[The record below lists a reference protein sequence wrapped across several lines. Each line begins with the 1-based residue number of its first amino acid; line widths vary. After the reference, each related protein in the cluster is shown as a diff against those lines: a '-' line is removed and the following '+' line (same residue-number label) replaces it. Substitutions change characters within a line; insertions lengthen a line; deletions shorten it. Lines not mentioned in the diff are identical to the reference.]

1 MFADKDVKAIIAH
14 DGGYSAIAIL
24 EHLDYELIKNNP
36 KPLLG
41 FSDITNLHSALYTK
55 TGMVGFHTELL
66 NYSLGRIW
74 NVAKPDHKEYS
85 KHLLLKSL
93 TETSPLGK
101 ITPLTNWE
109 CWKKGKAGGVLFG
122 GSLSL
127 LCSLIGTPYFPTKEA
142 LSGALLFWEMDDA
155 KTYRLQ
161 RCLYQLKY
169 AGIFD
174 VISGM
179 IIGKLYNIMPTGWDG
194 MDQPPYKEVIL
205 DVLKDHNF
213 PILAEVDFG
222 HESINIPMPIG
233 IKARIDT
240 QTLGFEQLEG
250 AVI

>member
-1 MFADKDVKAIIAH
+1 
-14 DGGYSAIAIL
+14 
-24 EHLDYELIKNNP
+24 
-36 KPLLG
+36 
-41 FSDITNLHSALYTK
+41 
-55 TGMVGFHTELL
+55 
-66 NYSLGRIW
+66 
-74 NVAKPDHKEYS
+74 
-85 KHLLLKSL
+85 
-93 TETSPLGK
+93 
-101 ITPLTNWE
+101 
-109 CWKKGKAGGVLFG
+109 
-122 GSLSL
+122 
-127 LCSLIGTPYFPTKEA
+127 
-142 LSGALLFWEMDDA
+142 MDDA

-179 IIGKLYNIMPTGWDG
+179 IIGKLHNIMPTGWVG
-194 MDQPPYKEVIL
+194 MEQPTYKEVIL

-240 QTLGFEQLEG
+240 SALEFEQLEG